1 MMTAGGRA
9 LDGCCAEGMNN
20 RHKSRPRCPRRPAR
34 NALSALTALTVVA
47 ALGLT
52 LVGCGDKGTGTRK
65 EGNGNTTTSTGTKVL
80 WLGDSVAGAEAP
92 ALGAA
97 LKASGVAFK
106 NSSSDGGGTIVDS
119 GEKITRM
126 ISAETW
132 KQLRKDIE
140 SFRPTVIAYQVTT
153 YDWGS
158 QGQQRAAYE
167 EAVDMAKEAGAK
179 VVFVSPPPIKIDAFY
194 RQHEAQMRTA
204 PEAAAE
210 VARKRGGMA
219 AFFDASQMWGTDA
232 SGAKAQRAA
241 DGIHNCQQGAA
252 AFAKWF
258 TGKLGEQ
265 EDFTPASVNSWA
277 QESWTGDER
286 YSKLGCAA

>member
-1 MMTAGGRA
+1 MTEGGRA
-9 LDGCCAEGMNN
+9 LEGCCAGGMNN
-20 RHKSRPRCPRRPAR
+20 RHKSLPRSLRY
-34 NALSALTALTVVA
+34 ALSAVTVVA
-47 ALGLT
+47 VLGLT
-52 LVGCGDKGTGTRK
+52 LVGCGEKGTGSQD
-65 EGNGNTTTSTGTKVL
+65 EGHGNTTTRTGAKVL
-80 WLGDSVAGAEAP
+80 WLGDSIAGAEAP

-97 LKASGVAFK
+97 LKASEVEFK

-119 GEKITRM
+119 GEKITQM
-126 ISAETW
+126 ISGETW
-132 KQLRKDIE
+132 MQLRKDIE
-140 SFRPTVIAYQVTT
+140 LFRPTVIAYQVTT

-158 QGQQRAAYE
+158 QDQQRAAYE
-167 EAVDMAKEAGAK
+167 KAVDTAKGAGAK

-204 PEAAAE
+204 PKAAAE
-210 VARKRGGMA
+210 VAGKSGGTA
-219 AFFDASQMWGTDA
+219 AFFDASQVWGTDA
-232 SGAKAQRAA
+232 SAAKAQRAA

-258 TGKLGEQ
+258 TDKLGEQ
-265 EDFTPASVNSWA
+265 ENFTPASVDSWA